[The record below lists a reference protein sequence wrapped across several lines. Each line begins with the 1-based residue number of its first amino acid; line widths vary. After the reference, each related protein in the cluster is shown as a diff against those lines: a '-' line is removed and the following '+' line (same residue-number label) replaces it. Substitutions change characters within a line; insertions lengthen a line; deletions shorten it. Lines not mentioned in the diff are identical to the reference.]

1 MTHHLE
7 GVRGLLAPA
16 RTFYVRDLHAETG
29 AYALEWVNAFA
40 HLESKLTSGLTLHGG
55 TLAQLHLEEF
65 QRLSRDVDLIGASHA
80 RIEDV
85 LQAIADRYERRLF
98 TWEAVPLADVPIA
111 MRRFSVFFPSAKEP
125 GVLVP
130 LKVDI
135 TLLPVR
141 LMTQFVRLGASKI
154 YAPSNAD
161 DRVETLTPAAFI
173 ADKLPTL
180 GFDTLGYPRGGGPLG
195 HPEQIWKQLHDIS
208 SLITVAEDLSPLAAL
223 YEHSVRARNEARGLR
238 HTVAAC
244 LEDVWRV
251 CVVAVAA
258 ATFPRNDDRG
268 GDEHYTEDVQAV
280 RTGLGGYRAYCLREP
295 APLTIATRCALLAR
309 GLLAV
314 SNREISADLIQPI
327 FARLD
332 ELSPA
337 VEKDRSLREALRA
350 LLGRAQNPAGWAWPV
365 ASRLLFGFNPS
376 AAIAAY
382 LAPRVTEEAN
392 HLVRSRRFSFEP
404 TNQ

>member
-7 GVRGLLAPA
+7 GIPGLLAPA

-40 HLESKLTSGLTLHGG
+40 HLEAKLTSGLTLHGG
-55 TLAQLHLEEF
+55 TLAQLHLGEF
-65 QRLSRDVDLIGASHA
+65 QRLSRDVDLIAASHG

-85 LQAIADRYERRLF
+85 LQAIAARYERRLF

-111 MRRFSVFFPSAKEP
+111 MQRFSVFFPSAKEP

-135 TLLPVR
+135 TSLPVR
-141 LMTQFVRLGASKI
+141 LMTRFVRLGASKI

-173 ADKLPTL
+173 ADKMPTL

-208 SLITVAEDLSPLAAL
+208 SLIAVAEDLAPLAAL
-223 YEHSVRARNEARGLR
+223 YEHSVRARNEARGLS

-258 ATFPRNDDRG
+258 STFPRNDDRV
-268 GDEHYTEDVQAV
+268 GDEHYAEDVQDV
-280 RTGLGGYRAYCLREP
+280 RRGLGGYRAYCMREP

-314 SNREISADLIQPI
+314 SKGEISVDLIQPM

-337 VEKDRSLREALRA
+337 VERDRPLREVLRV
-350 LLGRAQNPAGWAWPV
+350 LLGRAENPDDWDWPV
-365 ASRLLFGFNPS
+365 ASRLLFGLNPS

-382 LAPRVTEEAN
+382 LAPRVADEAN
-392 HLVRSRRFSFEP
+392 QLARTRRFSFEP
-404 TNQ
+404 TD

>member
-7 GVRGLLAPA
+7 GIPGLLAPA

-40 HLESKLTSGLTLHGG
+40 HLEAKLTSGLTLHGG
-55 TLAQLHLEEF
+55 TLAQLHLGEF
-65 QRLSRDVDLIGASHA
+65 QRLSRDVDLIAASHG

-85 LQAIADRYERRLF
+85 LQAIAARYERRLF

-111 MRRFSVFFPSAKEP
+111 MQRFSVFFPSAKEP

-161 DRVETLTPAAFI
+161 DRVEILTPAAFI
-173 ADKLPTL
+173 ADKMPTL

-208 SLITVAEDLSPLAAL
+208 SLITVAEDLAPLAAL
-223 YEHSVRARNEARGLR
+223 YEHSVRARNEARGLS
-238 HTVAAC
+238 HTVTAC

-258 ATFPRNDDRG
+258 STFPRNDDRV
-268 GDEHYTEDVQAV
+268 GDEHYAEDVQDV
-280 RTGLGGYRAYCLREP
+280 RRGLGGYRAYCMREP

-309 GLLAV
+309 GLLAA
-314 SNREISADLIQPI
+314 SKGEISVDLIQPM

-332 ELSPA
+332 ELSLA
-337 VEKDRSLREALRA
+337 VEKDGSLREVLRA
-350 LLGRAQNPAGWAWPV
+350 LLGRAQDPAGWAWPV
-365 ASRLLFGFNPS
+365 ASRLLFGLNPS

-382 LAPRVTEEAN
+382 LAQRVADEAN
-392 HLVRSRRFSFEP
+392 QLARTRRFSFEP
-404 TNQ
+404 TD